1 MVRNEITEERIS
13 TFFDGYD
20 PQERIVNL
28 TYDYKDDFVKIYY
41 RDENDNKCMSRQPFK
56 PFVWAKLRACTKLC
70 DGDRDEIK
78 RLMKEY
84 GIKVKSL
91 EITNNDGVEINE
103 MKDGYRYMFYAV
115 NPMSYS
121 TFLEF
126 FKKAGCPIYGKRD
139 DKAVAKKDEKLYL
152 AVTPQEQYMI
162 STGKRFF
169 KGYDDYNELLRMIFD
184 LETEG
189 LDPKKDRIKL
199 NGIRL
204 NRPVTIKG
212 KEYKDFNKIFRL
224 EGKTEKDKDAFELKI
239 IDTMLKI
246 IYTFQP
252 DIITAH
258 NGENFD
264 WSFII
269 ERCIQ
274 LGTSIE
280 AMSAKYFGGQTIY
293 KNKRETILKLGG
305 EIETF
310 NQTVVPGIIVTDSLH
325 AVRRAQALDSNML
338 ESNLKYAT
346 RYSNM
351 VKSNRVYVPGEIIDK
366 TLNDKYEHYAFNDS
380 NGDWYLYDPSYV
392 GDGKKKS
399 KIVKDELYYSSS
411 EAKKEYDEYIDSLI
425 SKKEIPQSDSL
436 FADDWSLDEKMKE
449 REVLMNTVPFESW
462 KKDKIA
468 ELKEKKTK
476 KENEKFVLR
485 TRNELFD
492 GYTLVSGKYIVE
504 RYLADDLWECDKVEH
519 KYNSTNFL
527 ICKLLP
533 IPFQKVCTMGTAGQ
547 WKAILLAWSYENN
560 LAIPPFGETKTFTG
574 GLSRLLSV
582 GFVDKVAKFDY
593 NSLYPSIILTW
604 KISDKKDLMGV
615 MLAFLKHVLTNRE
628 KYKKLKKEAG
638 KKKNAIKEQL
648 VNFNGTQQE
657 RDVLEKGMQH
667 WAEEESRN
675 DNKQMQLKV
684 LGNSFFGSYGCPSIF
699 PHSSIACA
707 ERTTCTGRQSL
718 RLMIYYFSKL
728 GYKPIVGDSFTED
741 TLVYVKHKETG
752 EIKIVPISKLIDEN
766 EIHVDE
772 LGREYDYSEKPYYVL
787 CRSGWVEPEYI
798 YRHKTDKVIYEV
810 KDREAVVKVTEDHS
824 LFDENR
830 NKIKPTDVTEN
841 TKLEYYTKEIS

>member
-1 MVRNEITEERIS
+1 M
-13 TFFDGYD
+13 
-20 PQERIVNL
+20 NL
-28 TYDYKDDFVKIYY
+28 TYDYQEDFVKIYY

-70 DGDRDEIK
+70 DGDRNELK
-78 RLMKEY
+78 KLMRAY
-84 GIKVKSL
+84 GVKVKAL
-91 EITNNDGVEINE
+91 EITNNDGVEVDEIKE
-103 MKDGYRYMFYAV
+103 GYRYIFYAE

-126 FKKAGCPIYGKRD
+126 FKKAGCPVYAKRD
-139 DKAVAKKDEKLYL
+139 NKDTAKKDEKLYL

-204 NRPVTIKG
+204 NRPVTVKG
-212 KEYKDFNKIFRL
+212 KTYEDFNRIFRI
-224 EGKTEKDKDAFELKI
+224 EGSTEDEKDKSELKI
-239 IDTMLKI
+239 IDTMLRV

-252 DIITAH
+252 DVITAH

-269 ERCIQ
+269 ERCVQ

-280 AMSAKYFGGQTIY
+280 TMSAKYFGGQTIY
-293 KNKRETILKLGG
+293 KNKRESILKLGG

-310 NQTVVPGIIVTDSLH
+310 HQTVVPGTIVTDSLH

-346 RYSNM
+346 KYSNM
-351 VKSNRVYVPGEIIDK
+351 VKANRVYVPGEIIDK
-366 TLNDKYEHYAFNDS
+366 TLVDLEEHYAFNDS
-380 NGDWYLYDPSYV
+380 NGDWYLYDPDFVDKYADRKKNNQKDESYYNTEAARQEYLDYIDSITKENDSDSDQDSLFTEEENMEKIQKKKDILV
-392 GDGKKKS
+392 KTISFESWRNDKISEIREKKS
-399 KIVKDELYYSSS
+399 K
-411 EAKKEYDEYIDSLI
+411 
-425 SKKEIPQSDSL
+425 
-436 FADDWSLDEKMKE
+436 
-449 REVLMNTVPFESW
+449 
-462 KKDKIA
+462 KKDS
-468 ELKEKKTK
+468 
-476 KENEKFVLR
+476 KFVLR
-485 TRNELFD
+485 TRNELRD
-492 GYTLVSGKYIVE
+492 GYVLVSGKYIVE

-628 KYKKLKKEAG
+628 KYKKLKKESG

-648 VNFNGTQQE
+648 SKFNGTQEE
-657 RDVLEKGMQH
+657 REQLQKEMQH

-675 DNKQMQLKV
+675 DNKQLQLKV

-752 EIKIVPISKLIDEN
+752 EIKVVPISKLIDEN
-766 EIHVDE
+766 KIHIDE

-798 YRHKTDKVIYEV
+798 YRHKTDKDIYEV
-810 KDREAVVKVTEDHS
+810 KDGEAVVKVTEDHS

-830 NKIKPTDVTEN
+830 NKIKPTDIDEN
-841 TKLEYYTKEIS
+841 TKLEYYMKEIS